1 MKLKSQILAVA
12 ISISIFIF
20 SGCAHSEEGF
30 KKLGEDVVMA
40 LQSKNS
46 EAYLNFCLTD
56 KDKKYLI
63 ALSDLTSAEKKA
75 QTALIS
81 TSSRDMYKARE
92 SKIINFND
100 ISSSEEWDSVTVHKF
115 ILGKR
120 INSNG
125 IVCYENIAVKFK
137 KKILPDLLIGKVVK
151 VKDVWKIMDAQALSF
166 KSRI

>member
-1 MKLKSQILAVA
+1 MKLKSRILAVA
-12 ISISIFIF
+12 ISILIF
-20 SGCAHSEEGF
+20 SGCAHSEVGF

-40 LQSKNS
+40 LQSKNF

-63 ALSDLTSAEKKA
+63 ALSDLTPAEKKA

-81 TSSRDMYKARE
+81 TNSRDMYKARE

-100 ISSSEEWDSVTVHKF
+100 ISSSEEWDRVTVHKF
-115 ILGKR
+115 VLGKR

-125 IVCYENIAVKFK
+125 IVFYENIAVKFK